1 MKMKSKNDDYAGK
14 REFARKAFEVAS
26 FLVGMDSVREL
37 STDGNWRHAFLNEK
51 ISEARALLALES
63 PTEEQIDHMFFECLA
78 ICSHVTGMSLRFHMD
93 VIEGRIGP
101 KEAE

>member
-1 MKMKSKNDDYAGK
+1 MKMKNKNDDYACK

-26 FLVGMDSVREL
+26 FLVDMDSVRKM
-37 STDGNWRHAFLNEK
+37 STDGNWRHALLNEN
-51 ISEARALLALES
+51 IGEARALLALES

-78 ICSHVTGMSLRFHMD
+78 ICSLATGMSLRFHMD
-93 VIEGRIGP
+93 VVEGRIGP